1 MRIPLSDKILL
12 PYDSVESLPAHDRID
27 PSLKTGEIC
36 VTMVADTPVFVSD
49 GDKNDPHFFRGSNGK
64 YMIPGSTIR
73 GMVRENMQ
81 ILGFGLMRPGED
93 LEDIQIYFR
102 EIASASG
109 SRDDPLKKYYC
120 AALGIKQ
127 MPMPSGRP
135 KAIPQLVKS
144 GYLKKEKGK
153 YKIYPS
159 KGSYMLVRRDHPGV
173 RCFGTEDARTEN
185 VYYRA
190 EGDRVKEIRPAVGE
204 KNGLRRGTLLYTGKP
219 VRSWNR
225 QTGRLEDHP
234 NHLYLIPEA
243 DWSAQPLTLDEDD
256 VLSYMEDFEKRRNVL
271 GRNRNF
277 WNLPL
282 EGREKPVF
290 YVQYMLLLSRVL
302 SYVGVKTI
310 GAVYSNYQKAEIED
324 LSRLI
329 GFFDL
334 VGGMQELT
342 SFGSVKSLRAYYAET
357 DDQKIEG
364 LLSAMENL
372 YETITLCKTKRIDG
386 CMQAF
391 DTALT
396 EAETC
401 EDMMMRQLL
410 PAFRGKF
417 GKKLTTPGLIK
428 WCIQSDMYRYQA
440 VGNSRLQMD
449 SSTNFPILAA
459 VNGYIEQGEEFR
471 VFAVAADSEDGRR
484 NCGVLQDELESL
496 CREKNCPCPQIEVI
510 SAPSDE
516 RVASHV
522 AVFQKLIDCV
532 DDDDEL
538 FACIT
543 YGTKPLSQAVL
554 LAVQYAY
561 RVKKNA
567 SISCVVYG
575 QIDRSKG
582 KEPELWTA
590 QIYDETAL
598 IQLGEIVRVL
608 AERGTADPK
617 AAINTILSM

>member
-1 MRIPLSDKILL
+1 MAVDKRVRAPYNFIPLSDKILL

-93 LEDIQIYFR
+93 LEDIQIFFR
-102 EIASASG
+102 DFASASG

-290 YVQYMLLLSRVL
+290 YVQYEGHVYFGMSRFLRIGYRYPLSCGLPESHKAGMDKLDFPRAILGYVSKNSGSYRSRV
-302 SYVGVKTI
+302 
-310 GAVYSNYQKAEIED
+310 
-324 LSRLI
+324 
-329 GFFDL
+329 
-334 VGGMQELT
+334 
-342 SFGSVKSLRAYYAET
+342 SFGDFAAALLR
-357 DDQKIEG
+357 
-364 LLSAMENL
+364 ME
-372 YETITLCKTKRIDG
+372 
-386 CMQAF
+386 
-391 DTALT
+391 
-396 EAETC
+396 
-401 EDMMMRQLL
+401 
-410 PAFRGKF
+410 
-417 GKKLTTPGLIK
+417 
-428 WCIQSDMYRYQA
+428 
-440 VGNSRLQMD
+440 RLM
-449 SSTNFPILAA
+449 
-459 VNGYIEQGEEFR
+459 
-471 VFAVAADSEDGRR
+471 
-484 NCGVLQDELESL
+484 
-496 CREKNCPCPQIEVI
+496 KCPP
-510 SAPSDE
+510 
-516 RVASHV
+516 
-522 AVFQKLIDCV
+522 
-532 DDDDEL
+532 
-538 FACIT
+538 
-543 YGTKPLSQAVL
+543 
-554 LAVQYAY
+554 
-561 RVKKNA
+561 
-567 SISCVVYG
+567 
-575 QIDRSKG
+575 
-582 KEPELWTA
+582 
-590 QIYDETAL
+590 
-598 IQLGEIVRVL
+598 
-608 AERGTADPK
+608 
-617 AAINTILSM
+617 

>member
-1 MRIPLSDKILL
+1 MVVDKRVRAPYNFIPLSDKVLL

-27 PSLKTGEIC
+27 PSLKSGEIH
-36 VTMVADTPVFVSD
+36 VTMVVDTPVFVSD
-49 GDKNDPHFFRGSNGK
+49 GDRNDPHFFRGSNGK

-93 LEDIQIYFR
+93 LKDVQIFFR
-102 EIASASG
+102 DFASASG

-290 YVQYMLLLSRVL
+290 YVQYEGHVYFGMSRFLRIGYRYPLSCGLPESHKAGMDKLDFPRAILGYVSKNSGSYRSRVSFGDFAADGEAYEMPPISMIL
-302 SYVGVKTI
+302 GEPKPSYYPGYV
-310 GAVYSNYQKAEIED
+310 
-324 LSRLI
+324 
-329 GFFDL
+329 
-334 VGGMQELT
+334 VGGKHYNHED
-342 SFGSVKSLRAYYAET
+342 FRLRGYKQYWLKEVEAT
-357 DDQKIEG
+357 DDNGKPR
-364 LLSAMENL
+364 AAT
-372 YETITLCKTKRIDG
+372 TIRPLPRGTKFSGTIRYKN
-386 CMQAF
+386 
-391 DTALT
+391 LT
-396 EAETC
+396 EAELGLLLWC
-401 EDMMMRQLL
+401 LRLEKGCYQSVGMAKPYGYGRMRLTIDAIKEFEA
-410 PAFRGKF
+410 PALYDSGSFLVSDTKSDVAGVEEYI
-417 GKKLTTPGLIK
+417 KKYCDYAEQHLADLAPIKENSPLRDFFFMKTSIRTPNEMCYMSLK
-428 WCIQSDMYRYQA
+428 EYR
-440 VGNSRLQMD
+440 
-449 SSTNFPILAA
+449 F
-459 VNGYIEQGEEFR
+459 
-471 VFAVAADSEDGRR
+471 
-484 NCGVLQDELESL
+484 
-496 CREKNCPCPQIEVI
+496 
-510 SAPSDE
+510 
-516 RVASHV
+516 
-522 AVFQKLIDCV
+522 
-532 DDDDEL
+532 
-538 FACIT
+538 
-543 YGTKPLSQAVL
+543 
-554 LAVQYAY
+554 
-561 RVKKNA
+561 
-567 SISCVVYG
+567 
-575 QIDRSKG
+575 
-582 KEPELWTA
+582 
-590 QIYDETAL
+590 
-598 IQLGEIVRVL
+598 
-608 AERGTADPK
+608 K
-617 AAINTILSM
+617 AALPSVQDYSRA

>member
-1 MRIPLSDKILL
+1 MAADKRVRAPYNFIPLSDKVLL

-27 PSLKTGEIC
+27 PSLKSGEIH

-49 GDKNDPHFFRGSNGK
+49 GDRNDPHFFRGSNGK

-93 LEDIQIYFR
+93 LKDVQIFFR
-102 EIASASG
+102 DFASASG

-225 QTGRLEDHP
+225 QTSRLEDHP

-290 YVQYMLLLSRVL
+290 YVQYEGHVYFGMSRFLRIGYRYPLSCGLPESHKAGMDKLDFPRAILGYVSKNSGSYRSRVSFGDFAADGEAYEMPPISMIL
-302 SYVGVKTI
+302 GEPKPSYYPGYV
-310 GAVYSNYQKAEIED
+310 
-324 LSRLI
+324 
-329 GFFDL
+329 
-334 VGGMQELT
+334 VGGKHYNHED
-342 SFGSVKSLRAYYAET
+342 FRLRGYKQYWLKEVEAT
-357 DDQKIEG
+357 DDNGKPR
-364 LLSAMENL
+364 AAT
-372 YETITLCKTKRIDG
+372 TIRPLPRGTKFSGTIRYKN
-386 CMQAF
+386 
-391 DTALT
+391 LT
-396 EAETC
+396 EAELGLLLWC
-401 EDMMMRQLL
+401 LRLEKGCYQSVGMAKPYGYGRMRLTIDAIKEFEAPALYDSGSFLVSDTKSDAAGVEEYIKKYCDYAEQHLADLAPIKENSPLRDFFFMKTSIRTPNEMCYMSLKEYRFKAAL
-410 PAFRGKF
+410 PSVR
-417 GKKLTTPGLIK
+417 
-428 WCIQSDMYRYQA
+428 DY
-440 VGNSRLQMD
+440 
-449 SSTNFPILAA
+449 
-459 VNGYIEQGEEFR
+459 
-471 VFAVAADSEDGRR
+471 
-484 NCGVLQDELESL
+484 
-496 CREKNCPCPQIEVI
+496 
-510 SAPSDE
+510 
-516 RVASHV
+516 
-522 AVFQKLIDCV
+522 
-532 DDDDEL
+532 
-538 FACIT
+538 
-543 YGTKPLSQAVL
+543 SQA
-554 LAVQYAY
+554 
-561 RVKKNA
+561 
-567 SISCVVYG
+567 
-575 QIDRSKG
+575 
-582 KEPELWTA
+582 
-590 QIYDETAL
+590 
-598 IQLGEIVRVL
+598 
-608 AERGTADPK
+608 
-617 AAINTILSM
+617 

>member
-1 MRIPLSDKILL
+1 MAADKRVRAPYNFIPLSDKILL

-290 YVQYMLLLSRVL
+290 YVQYEGHVYFGMSRFLRIGYRYPLSCGLPESHKAGMDKLDFPRAILGYVSKNSGSYRSRVSFGDFAADGEAYEMPPISMIL
-302 SYVGVKTI
+302 GEPKPSYYPGYV
-310 GAVYSNYQKAEIED
+310 
-324 LSRLI
+324 
-329 GFFDL
+329 
-334 VGGMQELT
+334 VGGKHYNHED
-342 SFGSVKSLRAYYAET
+342 FRLRGYKQYWLKEVEAT
-357 DDQKIEG
+357 DDNGKPR
-364 LLSAMENL
+364 AAT
-372 YETITLCKTKRIDG
+372 TIRPLPRGTKFSGTIRYKN
-386 CMQAF
+386 
-391 DTALT
+391 LT
-396 EAETC
+396 EAELGLLLWC
-401 EDMMMRQLL
+401 LRLEKGCYQSVGMAKPYGYGRMRLTIDAIKEFEA
-410 PAFRGKF
+410 PALYDSGSFLVSDTKSDAAGVEEYI
-417 GKKLTTPGLIK
+417 KKYCDYAEQHLADLAPIKENSPLRDFFFMKTSIRTPNEMCYMSLK
-428 WCIQSDMYRYQA
+428 EYR
-440 VGNSRLQMD
+440 
-449 SSTNFPILAA
+449 F
-459 VNGYIEQGEEFR
+459 
-471 VFAVAADSEDGRR
+471 
-484 NCGVLQDELESL
+484 
-496 CREKNCPCPQIEVI
+496 
-510 SAPSDE
+510 
-516 RVASHV
+516 
-522 AVFQKLIDCV
+522 
-532 DDDDEL
+532 
-538 FACIT
+538 
-543 YGTKPLSQAVL
+543 
-554 LAVQYAY
+554 
-561 RVKKNA
+561 
-567 SISCVVYG
+567 
-575 QIDRSKG
+575 
-582 KEPELWTA
+582 
-590 QIYDETAL
+590 
-598 IQLGEIVRVL
+598 
-608 AERGTADPK
+608 K
-617 AAINTILSM
+617 AALPSVQDYSRA

>member
-1 MRIPLSDKILL
+1 MAADKRVRAPYNFIPLSDKVLL

-27 PSLKTGEIC
+27 PSLKSGEIH

-49 GDKNDPHFFRGSNGK
+49 GDRNDPHFFRGSNGK

-93 LEDIQIYFR
+93 LEDIQIFFR
-102 EIASASG
+102 DFASASG

-225 QTGRLEDHP
+225 QTSRLEDHP

-290 YVQYMLLLSRVL
+290 YVQYEGHVYFGMSRFLRIGYRYPLSCGLPESHKAGMDKLDFPRAILGYVSKNSGSYRSRVSFGDFAADGEAYEMPPISMIL
-302 SYVGVKTI
+302 GEPKPSYYPGYV
-310 GAVYSNYQKAEIED
+310 
-324 LSRLI
+324 
-329 GFFDL
+329 
-334 VGGMQELT
+334 VGGKHYNHED
-342 SFGSVKSLRAYYAET
+342 FRLRGYKQYWLKEVEAT
-357 DDQKIEG
+357 DDNGKPR
-364 LLSAMENL
+364 AAT
-372 YETITLCKTKRIDG
+372 TIRPLPRGTKFSGTIRYKN
-386 CMQAF
+386 
-391 DTALT
+391 LT
-396 EAETC
+396 EAELGLLLWC
-401 EDMMMRQLL
+401 LRLEKGCYQSVGMAKPYGYGRMRLTIDAIKEFEA
-410 PAFRGKF
+410 PALYDSGSFLVSDTKSDAAGVEEYI
-417 GKKLTTPGLIK
+417 KKYCDYAEQHLADLAPIKENSPLRDFFFMKTSIRTPNEMCYMSLK
-428 WCIQSDMYRYQA
+428 EYR
-440 VGNSRLQMD
+440 
-449 SSTNFPILAA
+449 F
-459 VNGYIEQGEEFR
+459 
-471 VFAVAADSEDGRR
+471 
-484 NCGVLQDELESL
+484 
-496 CREKNCPCPQIEVI
+496 
-510 SAPSDE
+510 
-516 RVASHV
+516 
-522 AVFQKLIDCV
+522 
-532 DDDDEL
+532 
-538 FACIT
+538 
-543 YGTKPLSQAVL
+543 
-554 LAVQYAY
+554 
-561 RVKKNA
+561 
-567 SISCVVYG
+567 
-575 QIDRSKG
+575 
-582 KEPELWTA
+582 
-590 QIYDETAL
+590 
-598 IQLGEIVRVL
+598 
-608 AERGTADPK
+608 K
-617 AAINTILSM
+617 AALPSVQDYSRA

>member
-1 MRIPLSDKILL
+1 MAADKRVRAPYNFIPLSDKILL

-102 EIASASG
+102 DFASASG

-282 EGREKPVF
+282 EGREKLVF
-290 YVQYMLLLSRVL
+290 YVQYEGHVYFGMSRFLRIGYRYPLSYGLPESHKAGMDKLDFPRAILGYVSKNSGSYRSRVSFGDFAADGEAYEMPPISMIL
-302 SYVGVKTI
+302 GEPKPSYYPGYV
-310 GAVYSNYQKAEIED
+310 
-324 LSRLI
+324 
-329 GFFDL
+329 
-334 VGGMQELT
+334 VGGKHYNHED
-342 SFGSVKSLRAYYAET
+342 FRLRGYKQYWLKEVEAT
-357 DDQKIEG
+357 DDNGKPR
-364 LLSAMENL
+364 AAT
-372 YETITLCKTKRIDG
+372 TIRPLPRGTKFSGTIRYKN
-386 CMQAF
+386 
-391 DTALT
+391 LT
-396 EAETC
+396 EAELGLLLWC
-401 EDMMMRQLL
+401 LRLEKGCYQSVGMAKPYGYGRMRLTIDAIKEFEA
-410 PAFRGKF
+410 PALYDSGSFLVSDTKSDAAGVEEYI
-417 GKKLTTPGLIK
+417 KKYCDYAEQHLADLAPIKENSPLRDFFFMKTSIRTPNEMCYMSLK
-428 WCIQSDMYRYQA
+428 EYR
-440 VGNSRLQMD
+440 
-449 SSTNFPILAA
+449 F
-459 VNGYIEQGEEFR
+459 
-471 VFAVAADSEDGRR
+471 
-484 NCGVLQDELESL
+484 
-496 CREKNCPCPQIEVI
+496 
-510 SAPSDE
+510 
-516 RVASHV
+516 
-522 AVFQKLIDCV
+522 
-532 DDDDEL
+532 
-538 FACIT
+538 
-543 YGTKPLSQAVL
+543 
-554 LAVQYAY
+554 
-561 RVKKNA
+561 
-567 SISCVVYG
+567 
-575 QIDRSKG
+575 
-582 KEPELWTA
+582 
-590 QIYDETAL
+590 
-598 IQLGEIVRVL
+598 
-608 AERGTADPK
+608 K
-617 AAINTILSM
+617 AALPSVQDYSRA

>member
-1 MRIPLSDKILL
+1 MAVDKRVRAPYNFIPLSDKILL

-102 EIASASG
+102 DFASASG

-290 YVQYMLLLSRVL
+290 YVQYEGHVYFGMSRFLRIGYRYPLSCGLPESHKAGMDKLDFPRAILGYVSKNSGSYRSRVSFGDFAADGEAYEMPPISMIL
-302 SYVGVKTI
+302 GEPKPSYYPGYV
-310 GAVYSNYQKAEIED
+310 
-324 LSRLI
+324 
-329 GFFDL
+329 
-334 VGGMQELT
+334 VGGKHYNHED
-342 SFGSVKSLRAYYAET
+342 FRLRGYKQYWLKEVEAT
-357 DDQKIEG
+357 DDNGKPR
-364 LLSAMENL
+364 AAT
-372 YETITLCKTKRIDG
+372 TIRPLPRGTKFSGTIRYKN
-386 CMQAF
+386 
-391 DTALT
+391 LT
-396 EAETC
+396 EAELGLLLWC
-401 EDMMMRQLL
+401 LRLEKGCYQSVGMAKPYGYGRMRLTIDAIKEFEA
-410 PAFRGKF
+410 PALYDSGSFLVSDTKSDAAGVEEYI
-417 GKKLTTPGLIK
+417 KKYCDYAEQHLADLAPIKENSPLRDFFFMKTSIRTPNEMCYMSLK
-428 WCIQSDMYRYQA
+428 EYR
-440 VGNSRLQMD
+440 
-449 SSTNFPILAA
+449 F
-459 VNGYIEQGEEFR
+459 
-471 VFAVAADSEDGRR
+471 
-484 NCGVLQDELESL
+484 
-496 CREKNCPCPQIEVI
+496 
-510 SAPSDE
+510 
-516 RVASHV
+516 
-522 AVFQKLIDCV
+522 
-532 DDDDEL
+532 
-538 FACIT
+538 
-543 YGTKPLSQAVL
+543 
-554 LAVQYAY
+554 
-561 RVKKNA
+561 
-567 SISCVVYG
+567 
-575 QIDRSKG
+575 
-582 KEPELWTA
+582 
-590 QIYDETAL
+590 
-598 IQLGEIVRVL
+598 
-608 AERGTADPK
+608 K
-617 AAINTILSM
+617 AALPSVQDYSRA

>member
-1 MRIPLSDKILL
+1 MVVDKRVRAPYNFIPLSDKVLL

-27 PSLKTGEIC
+27 PSLKSGEIH

-49 GDKNDPHFFRGSNGK
+49 GDRNDPHFFRGSNGK

-93 LEDIQIYFR
+93 LKDVQIFFR
-102 EIASASG
+102 DFASASG

-290 YVQYMLLLSRVL
+290 YVQYEGHVYFGMSRFLRIGYRYPLSCGLPESHKAGMDKLDFPRAILGYVSKNSGSYRSRVSFGDFAADGEAYEMPPISMIL
-302 SYVGVKTI
+302 GEPKPSYYPGYV
-310 GAVYSNYQKAEIED
+310 
-324 LSRLI
+324 
-329 GFFDL
+329 
-334 VGGMQELT
+334 VGGKHYNHED
-342 SFGSVKSLRAYYAET
+342 FRLRGYKQYWLKEVEAT
-357 DDQKIEG
+357 DDNGKPR
-364 LLSAMENL
+364 AAT
-372 YETITLCKTKRIDG
+372 TIRPLPRGTKFSGTIRYKN
-386 CMQAF
+386 
-391 DTALT
+391 LT
-396 EAETC
+396 EAELGLLLWC
-401 EDMMMRQLL
+401 LRLEKGCYQSVGMAKPYGYGRMRLTIDTIKEFEA
-410 PAFRGKF
+410 PALYDSGSFLVSDTKSDAAGVEEYI
-417 GKKLTTPGLIK
+417 KKYCDYAEQHLADLAPIKENSPLRDFFFMKTSIRTPNEMCYMSLK
-428 WCIQSDMYRYQA
+428 EYR
-440 VGNSRLQMD
+440 
-449 SSTNFPILAA
+449 F
-459 VNGYIEQGEEFR
+459 
-471 VFAVAADSEDGRR
+471 
-484 NCGVLQDELESL
+484 
-496 CREKNCPCPQIEVI
+496 
-510 SAPSDE
+510 
-516 RVASHV
+516 
-522 AVFQKLIDCV
+522 
-532 DDDDEL
+532 
-538 FACIT
+538 
-543 YGTKPLSQAVL
+543 
-554 LAVQYAY
+554 
-561 RVKKNA
+561 
-567 SISCVVYG
+567 
-575 QIDRSKG
+575 
-582 KEPELWTA
+582 
-590 QIYDETAL
+590 
-598 IQLGEIVRVL
+598 
-608 AERGTADPK
+608 K
-617 AAINTILSM
+617 AALPSVQDYSRA

>member
-1 MRIPLSDKILL
+1 MAVDKRVRAPYNFIPLSDKILL

-93 LEDIQIYFR
+93 LEDIQIFFR
-102 EIASASG
+102 DFASASG

-190 EGDRVKEIRPAVGE
+190 EGDRVKEICPAVGE

-243 DWSAQPLTLDEDD
+243 DWRAQPLTLDEDD

-290 YVQYMLLLSRVL
+290 YVQYEGHVYFGMSRFLRIGYRYPLSCGLPESHKAGMDKLDFPRAILGYVSKNSGSYRSRVSFGDFAADGEAYEMPPISMIL
-302 SYVGVKTI
+302 GEPKPSYSPGYV
-310 GAVYSNYQKAEIED
+310 
-324 LSRLI
+324 
-329 GFFDL
+329 
-334 VGGMQELT
+334 VGGKHYNHED
-342 SFGSVKSLRAYYAET
+342 FRLRGYKQYWLKEVEAT
-357 DDQKIEG
+357 DDNGKPR
-364 LLSAMENL
+364 AAT
-372 YETITLCKTKRIDG
+372 TIRPLPRGTKFSGTIRYKN
-386 CMQAF
+386 
-391 DTALT
+391 LT
-396 EAETC
+396 EAELGLLLWC
-401 EDMMMRQLL
+401 LRLEKGCYQSVGMAKPYGYGRMRLTIDAIKEFEA
-410 PAFRGKF
+410 PALYDSGSFLVSDTKSDAAGVEEYI
-417 GKKLTTPGLIK
+417 KKYCDYAEQHLADLAPIKENSPLRDFFFMKTSIRTPNEMCYMSLK
-428 WCIQSDMYRYQA
+428 EYR
-440 VGNSRLQMD
+440 
-449 SSTNFPILAA
+449 F
-459 VNGYIEQGEEFR
+459 
-471 VFAVAADSEDGRR
+471 
-484 NCGVLQDELESL
+484 
-496 CREKNCPCPQIEVI
+496 
-510 SAPSDE
+510 
-516 RVASHV
+516 
-522 AVFQKLIDCV
+522 
-532 DDDDEL
+532 
-538 FACIT
+538 
-543 YGTKPLSQAVL
+543 
-554 LAVQYAY
+554 
-561 RVKKNA
+561 
-567 SISCVVYG
+567 
-575 QIDRSKG
+575 
-582 KEPELWTA
+582 
-590 QIYDETAL
+590 
-598 IQLGEIVRVL
+598 
-608 AERGTADPK
+608 K
-617 AAINTILSM
+617 AALPSVQDYSRA

>member
-1 MRIPLSDKILL
+1 MAVDKRVRAPYNFIPLSDKILL

-290 YVQYMLLLSRVL
+290 YVQYEGHVYFGMSRFLRIGYRYPLSCGLPESHKAGMDKLDFPRTILGYVSKNSGSYRSRVSFGDFAADGEAYEMPPISMIL
-302 SYVGVKTI
+302 GEPKPSYYPGYV
-310 GAVYSNYQKAEIED
+310 
-324 LSRLI
+324 
-329 GFFDL
+329 
-334 VGGMQELT
+334 VGGKHYNHED
-342 SFGSVKSLRAYYAET
+342 FRLRGYKQYWLKEVEAT
-357 DDQKIEG
+357 DDNGKPR
-364 LLSAMENL
+364 AAT
-372 YETITLCKTKRIDG
+372 TIRPLPRGTKFSGTIRYKN
-386 CMQAF
+386 
-391 DTALT
+391 LT
-396 EAETC
+396 EAELGLLLWC
-401 EDMMMRQLL
+401 LRLEKGCYQSVGMAKPYGYGRMRLTIDAIKEFEA
-410 PAFRGKF
+410 PALYDSGSFLVSDTKSDAAGVEEYI
-417 GKKLTTPGLIK
+417 KKYCDYAEQHLADLAPIKENSPLRDFFFMKTSIRTPNEMCYMSLK
-428 WCIQSDMYRYQA
+428 EYR
-440 VGNSRLQMD
+440 
-449 SSTNFPILAA
+449 F
-459 VNGYIEQGEEFR
+459 
-471 VFAVAADSEDGRR
+471 
-484 NCGVLQDELESL
+484 
-496 CREKNCPCPQIEVI
+496 
-510 SAPSDE
+510 
-516 RVASHV
+516 
-522 AVFQKLIDCV
+522 
-532 DDDDEL
+532 
-538 FACIT
+538 
-543 YGTKPLSQAVL
+543 
-554 LAVQYAY
+554 
-561 RVKKNA
+561 
-567 SISCVVYG
+567 
-575 QIDRSKG
+575 
-582 KEPELWTA
+582 
-590 QIYDETAL
+590 
-598 IQLGEIVRVL
+598 
-608 AERGTADPK
+608 K
-617 AAINTILSM
+617 AALPSVQDYSRA

>member
-1 MRIPLSDKILL
+1 MAVDKRVRAPYNFIPLSDKILL

-290 YVQYMLLLSRVL
+290 YVQYEGHVYFGMSRFLRIGYRYPLSCGLPESHKAGMDKLDFPRAILGYVSKNSGSYRSRVSFGDFAADGEAYEMPPISMIL
-302 SYVGVKTI
+302 GEPKPSYYPGYV
-310 GAVYSNYQKAEIED
+310 
-324 LSRLI
+324 
-329 GFFDL
+329 
-334 VGGMQELT
+334 VGGKHYNHED
-342 SFGSVKSLRAYYAET
+342 FRLRGYKQYWLKEVEAT
-357 DDQKIEG
+357 DDNGKPR
-364 LLSAMENL
+364 AAT
-372 YETITLCKTKRIDG
+372 TIRPLPRGTKFSGTIRYKN
-386 CMQAF
+386 
-391 DTALT
+391 LT
-396 EAETC
+396 EAELGLLLWC
-401 EDMMMRQLL
+401 LRLEKGCYQSVGMAKPYGYGRMRLTIDAIKEFEA
-410 PAFRGKF
+410 PALYDSGSFLVSDTKSDAAGAEEYI
-417 GKKLTTPGLIK
+417 KKYCDYAEQHLADLAPIKENSPLRDFFFMKTSIRTPNEMCYMSLK
-428 WCIQSDMYRYQA
+428 EYR
-440 VGNSRLQMD
+440 
-449 SSTNFPILAA
+449 F
-459 VNGYIEQGEEFR
+459 
-471 VFAVAADSEDGRR
+471 
-484 NCGVLQDELESL
+484 
-496 CREKNCPCPQIEVI
+496 
-510 SAPSDE
+510 
-516 RVASHV
+516 
-522 AVFQKLIDCV
+522 
-532 DDDDEL
+532 
-538 FACIT
+538 
-543 YGTKPLSQAVL
+543 
-554 LAVQYAY
+554 
-561 RVKKNA
+561 
-567 SISCVVYG
+567 
-575 QIDRSKG
+575 
-582 KEPELWTA
+582 
-590 QIYDETAL
+590 
-598 IQLGEIVRVL
+598 
-608 AERGTADPK
+608 K
-617 AAINTILSM
+617 AALPSVQDYSRA

>member
-1 MRIPLSDKILL
+1 MAVDKRVRAPYNFIPLSDKILL

-93 LEDIQIYFR
+93 LKDIQIFFR
-102 EIASASG
+102 DFASASG

-290 YVQYMLLLSRVL
+290 YVQYEGHVYFGMSRFLRIGYRYPLSCGLPESHKAGMDKLDFPRAILGYVSKNSGSYRSRVSFGDFAADGEAYEMPPISMIL
-302 SYVGVKTI
+302 GEPKPSYYPGYV
-310 GAVYSNYQKAEIED
+310 
-324 LSRLI
+324 
-329 GFFDL
+329 
-334 VGGMQELT
+334 VGGKHYNHED
-342 SFGSVKSLRAYYAET
+342 FRLRGYKQYWLKEVEAT
-357 DDQKIEG
+357 DDNGKPR
-364 LLSAMENL
+364 AAT
-372 YETITLCKTKRIDG
+372 TIRPLPRGTKFSGTIRYKN
-386 CMQAF
+386 
-391 DTALT
+391 LT
-396 EAETC
+396 EAELGLLLWC
-401 EDMMMRQLL
+401 LRLEKGCYQSVGMAKPYGYGRMRLTIDAIKEFEA
-410 PAFRGKF
+410 PALYDSGSFLVSDTKSDAAGVEEYI
-417 GKKLTTPGLIK
+417 KKYCDYAEQHLADLAPIKENSPLRDFFFMKTSIRTPNEMCYMSLK
-428 WCIQSDMYRYQA
+428 EYR
-440 VGNSRLQMD
+440 
-449 SSTNFPILAA
+449 F
-459 VNGYIEQGEEFR
+459 
-471 VFAVAADSEDGRR
+471 
-484 NCGVLQDELESL
+484 
-496 CREKNCPCPQIEVI
+496 
-510 SAPSDE
+510 
-516 RVASHV
+516 
-522 AVFQKLIDCV
+522 
-532 DDDDEL
+532 
-538 FACIT
+538 
-543 YGTKPLSQAVL
+543 
-554 LAVQYAY
+554 
-561 RVKKNA
+561 
-567 SISCVVYG
+567 
-575 QIDRSKG
+575 
-582 KEPELWTA
+582 
-590 QIYDETAL
+590 
-598 IQLGEIVRVL
+598 
-608 AERGTADPK
+608 K
-617 AAINTILSM
+617 AALPSVQDYGRA

>member
-1 MRIPLSDKILL
+1 MAADKRVRAPYNFIPLSDKILL

-93 LEDIQIYFR
+93 LEDIQIFFR
-102 EIASASG
+102 DFASASG

-290 YVQYMLLLSRVL
+290 YVQYEGHVYFGMSRFLRIGYRYPLSCGLPESHKAGMDKLDFPRAILGYVSKNSGSYRSRVSFGDFAADGEAYEMPPISMIL
-302 SYVGVKTI
+302 GEPKPSYYPGYV
-310 GAVYSNYQKAEIED
+310 
-324 LSRLI
+324 
-329 GFFDL
+329 
-334 VGGMQELT
+334 VGGKHYNHED
-342 SFGSVKSLRAYYAET
+342 FRLRGYKQYWLKEVEAT
-357 DDQKIEG
+357 DDNGKPR
-364 LLSAMENL
+364 AAT
-372 YETITLCKTKRIDG
+372 TIRPLPRGTKFSGTIRYKN
-386 CMQAF
+386 
-391 DTALT
+391 LT
-396 EAETC
+396 EAELGLLLWC
-401 EDMMMRQLL
+401 LRLEKGCYQSVGMAKPYGYGRMRLTIDAIKEFEA
-410 PAFRGKF
+410 PALYDSGSFLVSDTKSDAAGVEEYI
-417 GKKLTTPGLIK
+417 KKYCDYAEQHLADLAPIKENSPLRDFFFMKTSIRTPNEMCYMSLK
-428 WCIQSDMYRYQA
+428 EYR
-440 VGNSRLQMD
+440 
-449 SSTNFPILAA
+449 F
-459 VNGYIEQGEEFR
+459 
-471 VFAVAADSEDGRR
+471 
-484 NCGVLQDELESL
+484 
-496 CREKNCPCPQIEVI
+496 
-510 SAPSDE
+510 
-516 RVASHV
+516 
-522 AVFQKLIDCV
+522 
-532 DDDDEL
+532 
-538 FACIT
+538 
-543 YGTKPLSQAVL
+543 
-554 LAVQYAY
+554 
-561 RVKKNA
+561 
-567 SISCVVYG
+567 
-575 QIDRSKG
+575 
-582 KEPELWTA
+582 
-590 QIYDETAL
+590 
-598 IQLGEIVRVL
+598 
-608 AERGTADPK
+608 K
-617 AAINTILSM
+617 AALPSVQDYSRA

>member
-1 MRIPLSDKILL
+1 MAVDKRVRAPYNFIPLSDKILL

-93 LEDIQIYFR
+93 LEDIQIFFR
-102 EIASASG
+102 DFASASG

-290 YVQYMLLLSRVL
+290 YVQYEGHVYFGMSRFLRIGYRYPLSCGLPESHKAGMDKLDFPRAILGYVSKNSGSYRSRVSFGDFAADGEAYEMPPISMIL
-302 SYVGVKTI
+302 GEPKPSYYPGYV
-310 GAVYSNYQKAEIED
+310 
-324 LSRLI
+324 
-329 GFFDL
+329 
-334 VGGMQELT
+334 VGGKHYNHED
-342 SFGSVKSLRAYYAET
+342 FRLRGYKQYWLKEVEAT
-357 DDQKIEG
+357 DDNGKPR
-364 LLSAMENL
+364 AAT
-372 YETITLCKTKRIDG
+372 TIRPLPRGTKFSGTIRYKN
-386 CMQAF
+386 
-391 DTALT
+391 LT
-396 EAETC
+396 EAELGLLLWC
-401 EDMMMRQLL
+401 LRLEKGCYQSVGMAKPYGYGRMRLTIDAIKEFEA
-410 PAFRGKF
+410 PALYDSGSFLVSDTKSDAAGVEEYI
-417 GKKLTTPGLIK
+417 KKYCDYAEQHLADLAPIKENSPLRDFFFMKTSIRTPNEMCYMSLK
-428 WCIQSDMYRYQA
+428 EYR
-440 VGNSRLQMD
+440 
-449 SSTNFPILAA
+449 F
-459 VNGYIEQGEEFR
+459 
-471 VFAVAADSEDGRR
+471 
-484 NCGVLQDELESL
+484 
-496 CREKNCPCPQIEVI
+496 
-510 SAPSDE
+510 
-516 RVASHV
+516 
-522 AVFQKLIDCV
+522 
-532 DDDDEL
+532 
-538 FACIT
+538 
-543 YGTKPLSQAVL
+543 
-554 LAVQYAY
+554 
-561 RVKKNA
+561 
-567 SISCVVYG
+567 
-575 QIDRSKG
+575 
-582 KEPELWTA
+582 
-590 QIYDETAL
+590 
-598 IQLGEIVRVL
+598 
-608 AERGTADPK
+608 K
-617 AAINTILSM
+617 AALPSVQDYGRA

>member
-1 MRIPLSDKILL
+1 MAADKRVRAPYNFIPLSDKVLL

-27 PSLKTGEIC
+27 PSLKSGEIH

-49 GDKNDPHFFRGSNGK
+49 GDRNDPHFFRGSNGK

-93 LEDIQIYFR
+93 LKDVQIFFR
-102 EIASASG
+102 DFASASG

-290 YVQYMLLLSRVL
+290 YVQYEGHVYFGMSRFLRIGYRYPLSCGLPESHKAGMDKLDFPRAILGYVSKNSGSYRSRVSFGDFAADGEAYEMPPISMIL
-302 SYVGVKTI
+302 GEPKPSYYPGYV
-310 GAVYSNYQKAEIED
+310 
-324 LSRLI
+324 
-329 GFFDL
+329 
-334 VGGMQELT
+334 VGGKHYNHED
-342 SFGSVKSLRAYYAET
+342 FRLRGYKQYWLKEVEAT
-357 DDQKIEG
+357 DDNGKPR
-364 LLSAMENL
+364 AAT
-372 YETITLCKTKRIDG
+372 TIRPLPRGTKFSGTIRYKN
-386 CMQAF
+386 
-391 DTALT
+391 LT
-396 EAETC
+396 EAELGLLLWC
-401 EDMMMRQLL
+401 LRLEKGCYQSVGMAKPYGYGRMRLTIDAIKEFEA
-410 PAFRGKF
+410 PALYDSGSFLVSDTKSDAAGVEEYI
-417 GKKLTTPGLIK
+417 KKYCDYAEQHLADLAPIKENSPLRDFFFMKTSIRTPNEMCYMSLK
-428 WCIQSDMYRYQA
+428 EYR
-440 VGNSRLQMD
+440 
-449 SSTNFPILAA
+449 F
-459 VNGYIEQGEEFR
+459 
-471 VFAVAADSEDGRR
+471 
-484 NCGVLQDELESL
+484 
-496 CREKNCPCPQIEVI
+496 
-510 SAPSDE
+510 
-516 RVASHV
+516 
-522 AVFQKLIDCV
+522 
-532 DDDDEL
+532 
-538 FACIT
+538 
-543 YGTKPLSQAVL
+543 
-554 LAVQYAY
+554 
-561 RVKKNA
+561 
-567 SISCVVYG
+567 
-575 QIDRSKG
+575 
-582 KEPELWTA
+582 
-590 QIYDETAL
+590 
-598 IQLGEIVRVL
+598 
-608 AERGTADPK
+608 K
-617 AAINTILSM
+617 AALPSVQDYSRA

>member
-1 MRIPLSDKILL
+1 MAVDKRVRAPYNFIPLSDKILL

-93 LEDIQIYFR
+93 LEDIQIFFR
-102 EIASASG
+102 DFASASG

-290 YVQYMLLLSRVL
+290 YVQYEGHVYFGMSRFLRIGYRYPLSCGLPESHKAGMDKLDFPRAILGYVSKNSGSYRSRVSFGDFAADGEAYEMPPISMIL
-302 SYVGVKTI
+302 GEPKPSYYPGYV
-310 GAVYSNYQKAEIED
+310 
-324 LSRLI
+324 
-329 GFFDL
+329 
-334 VGGMQELT
+334 VGGKHYNHED
-342 SFGSVKSLRAYYAET
+342 FRLRGYKQYWLKEVEAT
-357 DDQKIEG
+357 DDNGKPRE
-364 LLSAMENL
+364 AT
-372 YETITLCKTKRIDG
+372 TIRPLPRGTKFSGTIRYKN
-386 CMQAF
+386 
-391 DTALT
+391 LT
-396 EAETC
+396 EAELGLLLWC
-401 EDMMMRQLL
+401 LRLEKGCYQSVGMAKPYGYGRMRLTIDAIKEFEA
-410 PAFRGKF
+410 PALYDSGSFLVSDTKSDAAGVEEYI
-417 GKKLTTPGLIK
+417 KKYCDYAEQHLADLAPIKENSPLRDFFFMKTSIRTPNEMCYMSLK
-428 WCIQSDMYRYQA
+428 EYR
-440 VGNSRLQMD
+440 
-449 SSTNFPILAA
+449 F
-459 VNGYIEQGEEFR
+459 
-471 VFAVAADSEDGRR
+471 
-484 NCGVLQDELESL
+484 
-496 CREKNCPCPQIEVI
+496 
-510 SAPSDE
+510 
-516 RVASHV
+516 
-522 AVFQKLIDCV
+522 
-532 DDDDEL
+532 
-538 FACIT
+538 
-543 YGTKPLSQAVL
+543 
-554 LAVQYAY
+554 
-561 RVKKNA
+561 
-567 SISCVVYG
+567 
-575 QIDRSKG
+575 
-582 KEPELWTA
+582 
-590 QIYDETAL
+590 
-598 IQLGEIVRVL
+598 
-608 AERGTADPK
+608 K
-617 AAINTILSM
+617 AALPSVQDYGRA

>member
-1 MRIPLSDKILL
+1 MAVDKRVRAPYNFIPLSDKILL

-93 LEDIQIYFR
+93 LEDIQIFFR
-102 EIASASG
+102 DFASASG

-290 YVQYMLLLSRVL
+290 YVQYEGHVYFGMSRFLRIGYRYPLSCGLPESHKAGMDKLDFPRAILGYVSKNSGSYRSRVSFGDFAADGEAYEMPPISMIL
-302 SYVGVKTI
+302 GEPKPSYYLGYV
-310 GAVYSNYQKAEIED
+310 
-324 LSRLI
+324 
-329 GFFDL
+329 
-334 VGGMQELT
+334 VGGKHYNHED
-342 SFGSVKSLRAYYAET
+342 FRLRGYKQYWLKEVEAT
-357 DDQKIEG
+357 DDNGKPR
-364 LLSAMENL
+364 AAT
-372 YETITLCKTKRIDG
+372 TIRPLPRGTKFSGTIRYKN
-386 CMQAF
+386 
-391 DTALT
+391 LT
-396 EAETC
+396 EAELGLLLWC
-401 EDMMMRQLL
+401 LRLEKGCYQSVGMAKPYGYGRMRLTIDAIKEFEA
-410 PAFRGKF
+410 PALYDSGSFLVSDTKSDAAGVEEYI
-417 GKKLTTPGLIK
+417 KKYCDYAEQHLADLAPIKENSPLRDFFFMKTSIRTPNEMCYMSLK
-428 WCIQSDMYRYQA
+428 EYR
-440 VGNSRLQMD
+440 
-449 SSTNFPILAA
+449 F
-459 VNGYIEQGEEFR
+459 
-471 VFAVAADSEDGRR
+471 
-484 NCGVLQDELESL
+484 
-496 CREKNCPCPQIEVI
+496 
-510 SAPSDE
+510 
-516 RVASHV
+516 
-522 AVFQKLIDCV
+522 
-532 DDDDEL
+532 
-538 FACIT
+538 
-543 YGTKPLSQAVL
+543 
-554 LAVQYAY
+554 
-561 RVKKNA
+561 
-567 SISCVVYG
+567 
-575 QIDRSKG
+575 
-582 KEPELWTA
+582 
-590 QIYDETAL
+590 
-598 IQLGEIVRVL
+598 
-608 AERGTADPK
+608 K
-617 AAINTILSM
+617 AALPSVQDYSRA

>member
-1 MRIPLSDKILL
+1 MAADKRVRAPYNFIPLSDKILL

-73 GMVRENMQ
+73 GIVRENMQ

-93 LEDIQIYFR
+93 LEDIQIFFR
-102 EIASASG
+102 DFASASG

-290 YVQYMLLLSRVL
+290 YVQYEGHVYFGMSRFLRIGYRYPLSCGLPESHKAGMDKLDFPRAILGYVSKNSGSYRSRVSFGDFAADGEAYEMPPISMIL
-302 SYVGVKTI
+302 GEPKPSYYPGYV
-310 GAVYSNYQKAEIED
+310 
-324 LSRLI
+324 
-329 GFFDL
+329 
-334 VGGMQELT
+334 VGGKHYNHED
-342 SFGSVKSLRAYYAET
+342 FRLRGYKQYWLKEVEAT
-357 DDQKIEG
+357 DDNGKPR
-364 LLSAMENL
+364 AAT
-372 YETITLCKTKRIDG
+372 TIRPLPRGTKFSGTIRYKN
-386 CMQAF
+386 
-391 DTALT
+391 LT
-396 EAETC
+396 EAELGLLLWC
-401 EDMMMRQLL
+401 LRLEKGCYQSVGMAKPYGYGRMRLTIDAIKEFEA
-410 PAFRGKF
+410 PALYDSGSFLVSDTKSDAAGVEEYI
-417 GKKLTTPGLIK
+417 KKYCDYAEQHLADLAPIKENSPLRDFFFMKTSIRTPNEMCYMSLK
-428 WCIQSDMYRYQA
+428 EYR
-440 VGNSRLQMD
+440 
-449 SSTNFPILAA
+449 F
-459 VNGYIEQGEEFR
+459 
-471 VFAVAADSEDGRR
+471 
-484 NCGVLQDELESL
+484 
-496 CREKNCPCPQIEVI
+496 
-510 SAPSDE
+510 
-516 RVASHV
+516 
-522 AVFQKLIDCV
+522 
-532 DDDDEL
+532 
-538 FACIT
+538 
-543 YGTKPLSQAVL
+543 
-554 LAVQYAY
+554 
-561 RVKKNA
+561 
-567 SISCVVYG
+567 
-575 QIDRSKG
+575 
-582 KEPELWTA
+582 
-590 QIYDETAL
+590 
-598 IQLGEIVRVL
+598 
-608 AERGTADPK
+608 K
-617 AAINTILSM
+617 AALPSVQDYSRA

>member
-1 MRIPLSDKILL
+1 MAVDKRVRAPYNFIPLSDKILL

-290 YVQYMLLLSRVL
+290 YVQYEGHVYFGMSRFLRIGYRYPLSCGLPESHKAGMDKLDFPRAILGYVSKNSGSYRSRVSFGDFAADGEAYEMPPISMIL
-302 SYVGVKTI
+302 GEPKPSYYPGYV
-310 GAVYSNYQKAEIED
+310 
-324 LSRLI
+324 
-329 GFFDL
+329 
-334 VGGMQELT
+334 VGGKHYNHED
-342 SFGSVKSLRAYYAET
+342 FRLRGYKQYWLKEVEAT
-357 DDQKIEG
+357 DDNGKPR
-364 LLSAMENL
+364 AAT
-372 YETITLCKTKRIDG
+372 TIRPLPRGTKFSGTIRYKN
-386 CMQAF
+386 
-391 DTALT
+391 LT
-396 EAETC
+396 EAELGLLLWC
-401 EDMMMRQLL
+401 LRLEKGCYQSVGMAKPYGYGRMRLTIDAIKEFEAPALYDSGSFLVSDTKSDAAGAEEYIKKYCDYAEQHLADLAPIKENSLL
-410 PAFRGKF
+410 RDFFFMKTSIRTSNEMCYMSLKE
-417 GKKLTTPGLIK
+417 
-428 WCIQSDMYRYQA
+428 YR
-440 VGNSRLQMD
+440 
-449 SSTNFPILAA
+449 F
-459 VNGYIEQGEEFR
+459 
-471 VFAVAADSEDGRR
+471 
-484 NCGVLQDELESL
+484 
-496 CREKNCPCPQIEVI
+496 
-510 SAPSDE
+510 
-516 RVASHV
+516 
-522 AVFQKLIDCV
+522 
-532 DDDDEL
+532 
-538 FACIT
+538 
-543 YGTKPLSQAVL
+543 
-554 LAVQYAY
+554 
-561 RVKKNA
+561 
-567 SISCVVYG
+567 
-575 QIDRSKG
+575 
-582 KEPELWTA
+582 
-590 QIYDETAL
+590 
-598 IQLGEIVRVL
+598 
-608 AERGTADPK
+608 K
-617 AAINTILSM
+617 AALPSVQDYSRA

>member
-1 MRIPLSDKILL
+1 MAVDKRVRAPYNFIPLSDKILL

-102 EIASASG
+102 DFASASG

-159 KGSYMLVRRDHPGV
+159 KGSYMLVRRDYPGV

-290 YVQYMLLLSRVL
+290 YVQYEGHVYFGMSRFLRIGYRYPLSCGLPESHKAGMDKLDFPRAILGYVSKNSGSYRSRVSFGDFAADGEAYEMPPISMIL
-302 SYVGVKTI
+302 GEPKPSYYPGYV
-310 GAVYSNYQKAEIED
+310 
-324 LSRLI
+324 
-329 GFFDL
+329 
-334 VGGMQELT
+334 VGGKHYNHED
-342 SFGSVKSLRAYYAET
+342 FRLRGYKQYWLKEVEAT
-357 DDQKIEG
+357 DDNGKPR
-364 LLSAMENL
+364 AAT
-372 YETITLCKTKRIDG
+372 TIRPLPRGTKFSGTIRYKN
-386 CMQAF
+386 
-391 DTALT
+391 LT
-396 EAETC
+396 EAELGLLLWC
-401 EDMMMRQLL
+401 LRLEKGCYQSVGMAKPYGYGRMRLTIDAIKEFEA
-410 PAFRGKF
+410 PALYDSGSFLVSDTKSDAAGVEEYI
-417 GKKLTTPGLIK
+417 KKYCDYAEQHLADLAPIKENSPLRDFFFMKTSIRTPNEMCYMSLK
-428 WCIQSDMYRYQA
+428 EYR
-440 VGNSRLQMD
+440 
-449 SSTNFPILAA
+449 F
-459 VNGYIEQGEEFR
+459 
-471 VFAVAADSEDGRR
+471 
-484 NCGVLQDELESL
+484 
-496 CREKNCPCPQIEVI
+496 
-510 SAPSDE
+510 
-516 RVASHV
+516 
-522 AVFQKLIDCV
+522 
-532 DDDDEL
+532 
-538 FACIT
+538 
-543 YGTKPLSQAVL
+543 
-554 LAVQYAY
+554 
-561 RVKKNA
+561 
-567 SISCVVYG
+567 
-575 QIDRSKG
+575 
-582 KEPELWTA
+582 
-590 QIYDETAL
+590 
-598 IQLGEIVRVL
+598 
-608 AERGTADPK
+608 K
-617 AAINTILSM
+617 AALPSVQDYSRA

>member
-1 MRIPLSDKILL
+1 MAADKRVRAPYNFIPLSDKILL

-102 EIASASG
+102 DFASASG

-290 YVQYMLLLSRVL
+290 YVQYEGHVYFGMSRFLRIGYRYPLSYGLPESHKAGMDKLDFPRAILGYVSKNSGSYRSRVSFGDFAADGEAYEMPPISMIL
-302 SYVGVKTI
+302 GEPKPSYYPGYV
-310 GAVYSNYQKAEIED
+310 
-324 LSRLI
+324 
-329 GFFDL
+329 
-334 VGGMQELT
+334 VGGKHYNHED
-342 SFGSVKSLRAYYAET
+342 FRLRGYKQYWLKEVEAT
-357 DDQKIEG
+357 DDNGKPR
-364 LLSAMENL
+364 AAT
-372 YETITLCKTKRIDG
+372 TIRPLPRGTKFSGTIRYKN
-386 CMQAF
+386 
-391 DTALT
+391 LT
-396 EAETC
+396 EAELGLLLWC
-401 EDMMMRQLL
+401 LRLEKGCYQSVGMAKPYGYGRMRLTIDAIKEFEA
-410 PAFRGKF
+410 PALYDSGSFLVSDTKSDAAGVEEYI
-417 GKKLTTPGLIK
+417 KKYCDYAEQHLADLAPIKENSPLRDFFFMKTSIRTPNEMCYMSLK
-428 WCIQSDMYRYQA
+428 EYR
-440 VGNSRLQMD
+440 
-449 SSTNFPILAA
+449 F
-459 VNGYIEQGEEFR
+459 
-471 VFAVAADSEDGRR
+471 
-484 NCGVLQDELESL
+484 
-496 CREKNCPCPQIEVI
+496 
-510 SAPSDE
+510 
-516 RVASHV
+516 
-522 AVFQKLIDCV
+522 
-532 DDDDEL
+532 
-538 FACIT
+538 
-543 YGTKPLSQAVL
+543 
-554 LAVQYAY
+554 
-561 RVKKNA
+561 
-567 SISCVVYG
+567 
-575 QIDRSKG
+575 
-582 KEPELWTA
+582 
-590 QIYDETAL
+590 
-598 IQLGEIVRVL
+598 
-608 AERGTADPK
+608 K
-617 AAINTILSM
+617 AALPSVQDYSRA

>member
-1 MRIPLSDKILL
+1 MVVDKRVRAPYNFIPLSDKVLL

-27 PSLKTGEIC
+27 PSLKSGEIH

-49 GDKNDPHFFRGSNGK
+49 GDRNDPHFFRGSNGK

-93 LEDIQIYFR
+93 LKDVQIFFR
-102 EIASASG
+102 DFASASG

-290 YVQYMLLLSRVL
+290 YVQYEGHVYFGMSRFLRIGYRYPLSCGLPESHKAGMDKLDFPRAILGYVSKNSGSYRSRVSFGDFAADGEAYEMPPISMIL
-302 SYVGVKTI
+302 GEPKPSYYPGYV
-310 GAVYSNYQKAEIED
+310 
-324 LSRLI
+324 
-329 GFFDL
+329 
-334 VGGMQELT
+334 VGGKHYNHED
-342 SFGSVKSLRAYYAET
+342 FRLRGYKQYWLKEVEAT
-357 DDQKIEG
+357 DDNGKPR
-364 LLSAMENL
+364 AAT
-372 YETITLCKTKRIDG
+372 TIRPLPRGTKFSGTIRYKN
-386 CMQAF
+386 
-391 DTALT
+391 LT
-396 EAETC
+396 EAELGLLLWC
-401 EDMMMRQLL
+401 LRLEKGCYQSVGMAKPYGYGRMRLTIDAIKEFEA
-410 PAFRGKF
+410 PALYDSGSFLVSDTKSDAAGVEEYI
-417 GKKLTTPGLIK
+417 KKYCDYAEQHLADLAPIKENSPLRDFFFMKTSIRTPNEMCYMSLK
-428 WCIQSDMYRYQA
+428 EYR
-440 VGNSRLQMD
+440 
-449 SSTNFPILAA
+449 F
-459 VNGYIEQGEEFR
+459 
-471 VFAVAADSEDGRR
+471 
-484 NCGVLQDELESL
+484 
-496 CREKNCPCPQIEVI
+496 
-510 SAPSDE
+510 
-516 RVASHV
+516 
-522 AVFQKLIDCV
+522 
-532 DDDDEL
+532 
-538 FACIT
+538 
-543 YGTKPLSQAVL
+543 
-554 LAVQYAY
+554 
-561 RVKKNA
+561 
-567 SISCVVYG
+567 
-575 QIDRSKG
+575 
-582 KEPELWTA
+582 
-590 QIYDETAL
+590 
-598 IQLGEIVRVL
+598 
-608 AERGTADPK
+608 K
-617 AAINTILSM
+617 AALPSVQDYSRA

>member
-1 MRIPLSDKILL
+1 MAADKRVRAPYNFIPLSDKVLL
-12 PYDSVESLPAHDRID
+12 PYDSVESLPAHDRMD
-27 PSLKTGEIC
+27 PSLKSGEIH

-49 GDKNDPHFFRGSNGK
+49 GDRNDPHFFRGSNGK

-93 LEDIQIYFR
+93 LKDVQIFFR
-102 EIASASG
+102 DFASASG

-290 YVQYMLLLSRVL
+290 YVQYEGHVYFGMSRFLRIGYRYPLSCGLPESHKAGMDKLDFPRAILGYVSKNSGSYRSRVSFGDFAADGEAYEMPPISMILGEPKPSYYPGYVVEGKHYNNEGFRLRGYKQYWLKEVEATDDNGKPRAATTIHPLPRGTKFSGTIRYKNLNEAELGLLLWCLRLEKGCYQS
-302 SYVGVKTI
+302 VGMAKPYGYGRMRLTI
-310 GAVYSNYQKAEIED
+310 DAIKEFEAPALYDSGS
-324 LSRLI
+324 
-329 GFFDL
+329 FL
-334 VGGMQELT
+334 VSDT
-342 SFGSVKSLRAYYAET
+342 KSDAAGVEEYIKKYCDYAEQHLA
-357 DDQKIEG
+357 DLAPIK
-364 LLSAMENL
+364 ENSPL
-372 YETITLCKTKRIDG
+372 RDFFFMKTSIR
-386 CMQAF
+386 
-391 DTALT
+391 
-396 EAETC
+396 
-401 EDMMMRQLL
+401 
-410 PAFRGKF
+410 
-417 GKKLTTPGLIK
+417 TPNEMCYMSLK
-428 WCIQSDMYRYQA
+428 EYR
-440 VGNSRLQMD
+440 
-449 SSTNFPILAA
+449 F
-459 VNGYIEQGEEFR
+459 
-471 VFAVAADSEDGRR
+471 
-484 NCGVLQDELESL
+484 
-496 CREKNCPCPQIEVI
+496 
-510 SAPSDE
+510 
-516 RVASHV
+516 
-522 AVFQKLIDCV
+522 
-532 DDDDEL
+532 
-538 FACIT
+538 
-543 YGTKPLSQAVL
+543 
-554 LAVQYAY
+554 
-561 RVKKNA
+561 
-567 SISCVVYG
+567 
-575 QIDRSKG
+575 
-582 KEPELWTA
+582 
-590 QIYDETAL
+590 
-598 IQLGEIVRVL
+598 
-608 AERGTADPK
+608 K
-617 AAINTILSM
+617 AALPSVQDYSRA

>member
-1 MRIPLSDKILL
+1 MAVDKRVRAPYNFIPLSDKILL

-282 EGREKPVF
+282 EGCEKPVF
-290 YVQYMLLLSRVL
+290 YVQYEGHVYFGMSRFLRIGYRYPLSCGLPESHKAGMDKLDFPRAILGYVSKNSGSYRSRVSFGDFAADGEAYEMPPISMIL
-302 SYVGVKTI
+302 GEPKPSYYPGYV
-310 GAVYSNYQKAEIED
+310 
-324 LSRLI
+324 
-329 GFFDL
+329 
-334 VGGMQELT
+334 VGGKHYNHED
-342 SFGSVKSLRAYYAET
+342 FRLRGYKQYWLKEVEAT
-357 DDQKIEG
+357 DDNGKPR
-364 LLSAMENL
+364 AAT
-372 YETITLCKTKRIDG
+372 TIRPLPRGTKFSGTIRYKN
-386 CMQAF
+386 
-391 DTALT
+391 LT
-396 EAETC
+396 EAELGLLLWC
-401 EDMMMRQLL
+401 LRLEKGCYQSVGMAKPYGYGRMRLTIDAIKEFEA
-410 PAFRGKF
+410 PALYDSGSFLVSDTKSDAAGVEEYI
-417 GKKLTTPGLIK
+417 KKYCDYAEQHLADLAPIKENSPLRDFFFMKTSIRTPNEMCYMSLK
-428 WCIQSDMYRYQA
+428 EYR
-440 VGNSRLQMD
+440 
-449 SSTNFPILAA
+449 F
-459 VNGYIEQGEEFR
+459 
-471 VFAVAADSEDGRR
+471 
-484 NCGVLQDELESL
+484 
-496 CREKNCPCPQIEVI
+496 
-510 SAPSDE
+510 
-516 RVASHV
+516 
-522 AVFQKLIDCV
+522 
-532 DDDDEL
+532 
-538 FACIT
+538 
-543 YGTKPLSQAVL
+543 
-554 LAVQYAY
+554 
-561 RVKKNA
+561 
-567 SISCVVYG
+567 
-575 QIDRSKG
+575 
-582 KEPELWTA
+582 
-590 QIYDETAL
+590 
-598 IQLGEIVRVL
+598 
-608 AERGTADPK
+608 K
-617 AAINTILSM
+617 AALPSVQDYSRA